1 MKDQSKAYKKI
12 VKSYLKEIKSALI
25 CSAGMKQAVLSTARQ
40 RIADLFPDT
49 STLSMEELCR
59 EIGTPEE
66 IALGLESRSD
76 IEQLKKKAK
85 RYKIAK
91 ITCTCL
97 LFVAIFIAVFLSF
110 VIVSNNE
117 YHIIFKV

>member
-25 CSAGMKQAVLSTARQ
+25 CSAGMKQAVLSTVRQ
-40 RIADLFPDT
+40 RIADLFPDP

-59 EIGTPEE
+59 EIGTPKE

-85 RYKIAK
+85 RYRIAK
-91 ITCTCL
+91 IAYMVL
-97 LFVAIFIAVFLSF
+97 LLIALLIIAFFLFLFISDK
-110 VIVSNNE
+110 
-117 YHIIFKV
+117 YYYIIFNV